1 MVKVSNLRNQKCS
14 ACKVS
19 LRNKNYSNNVRRIS
33 TATIERVKEFHNN
46 NEIQINDYICNRC
59 FVKMCQKTNKHSLDR
74 VDEETISLDPVDI
87 GSSTSIGTPEILE
100 VNNTVELFMAL
111 STHKHCILC
120 KNQKGLHLIKAE
132 SILFAYQNYG
142 LIIKKDSRC
151 CNRHLENGLI
161 KHDEFSQ
168 IPKKLHFFD
177 KSILQVLDISIT
189 NAEKVQNALVSS
201 SGIFDKFKNMA
212 AMEERFCLKISG
224 WTKSQ
229 FCSFS
234 KLITSVQDT
243 AGRSKEQFIAIYRY
257 WLSKGLDQ
265 CSLALLNSDTSQQQI
280 SHFLALIR
288 KAMNVDIV
296 PLFLGANKGKHFF
309 LNHNT
314 SSVKILHD
322 LDKNVLAIIVD
333 GSYTKL
339 KKSSNNQ
346 FQYLSYSIHKS
357 DNSMKAFIICCA
369 DGYYI
374 DCYEP
379 FPATLNNANIFL
391 YILKTDSNIIE
402 LC

>member
-1 MVKVSNLRNQKCS
+1 MTNLAKFQK
-14 ACKVS
+14 K
-19 LRNKNYSNNVRRIS
+19 
-33 TATIERVKEFHNN
+33 
-46 NEIQINDYICNRC
+46 
-59 FVKMCQKTNKHSLDR
+59 
-74 VDEETISLDPVDI
+74 
-87 GSSTSIGTPEILE
+87 
-100 VNNTVELFMAL
+100 
-111 STHKHCILC
+111 
-120 KNQKGLHLIKAE
+120 
-132 SILFAYQNYG
+132 
-142 LIIKKDSRC
+142 
-151 CNRHLENGLI
+151 
-161 KHDEFSQ
+161 
-168 IPKKLHFFD
+168 FFD
-177 KSILQVLDISIT
+177 KSLLQVLDSSIS

-314 SSVKILHD
+314 SSVKLLHD
-322 LDKNVLAIIVD
+322 FDKNVLAIIAD

-339 KKSSNNQ
+339 EKSSNNQ

-357 DNSMKAFIICCA
+357 DN
-369 DGYYI
+369 
-374 DCYEP
+374 
-379 FPATLNNANIFL
+379 
-391 YILKTDSNIIE
+391 
-402 LC
+402 